1 MMQKEVDAVTKK
13 QSLWL
18 GYTKKRLSVY
28 KNLIQEYGVKRT
40 NIEIDE
46 DLVEN
51 CMKATGI
58 KTRKALIDHALQ
70 ELLRH
75 ENQMKI
81 LELKGKVS
89 WEGNLNEWRERRS
102 T

>member
-1 MMQKEVDAVTKK
+1 M
-13 QSLWL
+13 
-18 GYTKKRLSVY
+18 
-28 KNLIQEYGVKRT
+28 KRT

-58 KTRKALIDHALQ
+58 KTRKALIDQALQ
-70 ELLRH
+70 EFLRH

-89 WEGNLNEWRERRS
+89 WEGNLNEWRKAAAEDGSRG
-102 T
+102 